1 MAAHQLLQVGREA
14 EELYAQAAVHIDL
27 ELVVDDQCILDSV
40 QAAPSILVISTCLTT
55 SMGFTSKPSVFLGRV
70 QIEESPPTRDQG
82 RGLLFRDDKGFDLPK
97 KPGYGAVAALE
108 VSVQ

>member
-40 QAAPSILVISTCLTT
+40 QAAPFDPGDLNLLNHFH
-55 SMGFTSKPSVFLGRV
+55 GFHL
-70 QIEESPPTRDQG
+70 
-82 RGLLFRDDKGFDLPK
+82 
-97 KPGYGAVAALE
+97 
-108 VSVQ
+108 